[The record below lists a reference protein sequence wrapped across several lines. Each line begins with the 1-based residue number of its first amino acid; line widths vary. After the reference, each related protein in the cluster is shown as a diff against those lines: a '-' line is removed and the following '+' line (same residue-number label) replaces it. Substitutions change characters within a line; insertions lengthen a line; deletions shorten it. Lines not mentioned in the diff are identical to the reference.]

1 EYNAFIRSVDNDCY
15 VILEHFADDREEQ
28 ELAAEGMML
37 WNNVNHA
44 FNEAT
49 MGWLDHSDF
58 SRLFH
63 TEHGFAEPN
72 LIGYMESHDEER
84 LMYKNLQYGN
94 GAGSYNIKDVETA
107 LQRVEMAASF
117 LLAASGP
124 KMSLQFGELGYDV
137 PIDENGRTGEKPIRW
152 EYNTG
157 KRRELYNVFSKLIR
171 MKKANGI
178 FRSGQAEYT
187 LNGAI
192 KTISLT
198 HGSQHVVVVGNFDV

>member
-1 EYNAFIRSVDNDCY
+1 
-15 VILEHFADDREEQ
+15 
-28 ELAAEGMML
+28 
-37 WNNVNHA
+37 
-44 FNEAT
+44 
-49 MGWLDHSDF
+49 
-58 SRLFH
+58 
-63 TEHGFAEPN
+63 
-72 LIGYMESHDEER
+72 
-84 LMYKNLQYGN
+84 
-94 GAGSYNIKDVETA
+94 
-107 LQRVEMAASF
+107 MAAAF
-117 LLAASGP
+117 LLAAPGP
-124 KMSLQFGELGYDV
+124 KMIWQFGELGYDV

-198 HGSQHVVVVGNFDV
+198 HGSQHVVVVGNFDVVSHEANIPQLTAGSWHNHVAGVAETLSSGYGKILQPGEYHLYSKTKLNE